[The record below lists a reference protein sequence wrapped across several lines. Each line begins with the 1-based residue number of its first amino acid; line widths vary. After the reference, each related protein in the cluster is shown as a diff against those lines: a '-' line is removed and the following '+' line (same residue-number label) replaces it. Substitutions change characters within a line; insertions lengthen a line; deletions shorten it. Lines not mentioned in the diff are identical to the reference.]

1 VKPEA
6 RDAARL
12 EKARAGVADEF
23 AFLARYLEADFLAGP
38 LSAADFALYPYV
50 AFLDRC
56 HQRVPTFDA
65 ERLLTPALAAWKRR
79 IEALPYFGETYPP
92 HWRAA

>member
-1 VKPEA
+1 
-6 RDAARL
+6 
-12 EKARAGVADEF
+12 F
-23 AFLARYLEADFLAGP
+23 TFLARYLEADFLAGP

-65 ERLLTPALAAWKRR
+65 ARLLTPALAAWKRR